1 LKIALLGGTFNPVHL
16 GHLLIAENARNA
28 LGLDKVLLIPCS
40 QPPHKCANH
49 LVAASHRLKMLQLAI
64 AGKNGLEISDLE
76 IKRGGTSYTIETL
89 EQLQRLHPQ
98 DQLSVIVGSD
108 LFSDVGLWRRFSDIV
123 KIAEF
128 LVMERPGSKLTTPP
142 SSVSA
147 DELPHLR
154 FKVFTGPS
162 VQISSSDI
170 RRDIKDGKNVSHLL
184 PSPVYDYIE
193 QEKLYR

>member
-28 LGLDKVLLIPCS
+28 TGLDKVLLMPCS
-40 QPPHKCANH
+40 QPPHKSANH
-49 LVAASHRLKMLQLAI
+49 LVAASHRLTMLQLAI
-64 AGKNGLEISDLE
+64 AEKKSIEVSDLE

-89 EQLQRLHPQ
+89 EELQRLNPQ
-98 DQLSVIVGSD
+98 DKLSIIVGSD
-108 LFSDVGLWRRFSDIV
+108 LFSDIGSWRRFSDIV
-123 KIAEF
+123 KMAEF

-147 DELPHLR
+147 DELSKLR
-154 FKVFTGPS
+154 FRVFTGPAL
-162 VQISSSDI
+162 QISSSDI
-170 RRDIKDGKNVSHLL
+170 RRDIKDGRNVSHLL